1 VSSARSRIA
10 SVRNLKGQEELDLA
24 AVPDSDHVRAVGLV
38 VDLADLVVDLADLVV
53 DPASG
58 LVRVEDLPACSWV

>member
-24 AVPDSDHVRAVGLV
+24 AVPDSDHVRAEDLAVGL
-38 VDLADLVVDLADLVV
+38 VDLADLVDLVV

-58 LVRVEDLPACSWV
+58 LVRVEDLPACSWA

>member
-24 AVPDSDHVRAVGLV
+24 AVPDPDHVRAV
-38 VDLADLVVDLADLVV
+38 DLVVDLVDLAVVPV

-58 LVRVEDLPACSWV
+58 LVRVEDLPACSWA

>member
-1 VSSARSRIA
+1 MSSARSRIA

-24 AVPDSDHVRAVGLV
+24 AVPDSDHVRAEDLAVGL
-38 VDLADLVVDLADLVV
+38 VDLADLVDLVV